1 MSVKRKFTIDEVIN
15 LTENCYYVT
24 ADDVA
29 DLYDLREIG
38 FKNARWTGG
47 CWIAEKDEN
56 DVNGDKHGGMLVC
69 LSVRVGIM
77 LDEYC
82 KKEKWKPMYLGRFGR
97 SNDDWK
103 GKDNMVTLSFMED
116 NYKRGKMND

>member
-1 MSVKRKFTIDEVIN
+1 MNVMSVKRKFTIDEVIN

-24 ADDVA
+24 VDDVR
-29 DLYDLREIG
+29 DLCDLREIG
-38 FKNARWTGG
+38 FKNVRWTGG

-97 SNDDWK
+97 SNEDWK
-103 GKDNMVTLSFMED
+103 GKDIW
-116 NYKRGKMND
+116 

>member
-1 MSVKRKFTIDEVIN
+1 MKRRFSIDEVIN

-24 ADDVA
+24 VDDVA
-29 DLYDLREIG
+29 DLCDLREIG
-38 FKNARWTGG
+38 FKNVRWTGG
-47 CWIAEKDEN
+47 FWIAEKDEN
-56 DVNGDKHGGMLVC
+56 DVNGDKHGGVLVC

-97 SNDDWK
+97 SNEDWK